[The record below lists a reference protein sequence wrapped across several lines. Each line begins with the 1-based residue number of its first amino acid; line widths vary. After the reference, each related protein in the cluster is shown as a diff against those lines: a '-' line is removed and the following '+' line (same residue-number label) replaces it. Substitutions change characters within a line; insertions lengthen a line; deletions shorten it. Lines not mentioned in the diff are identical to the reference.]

1 MNQNRIFSYKERI
14 SPLLLGYNFSSDSWK
29 TFFMAVLYISI
40 IFLYFKDFSSYNY
53 PLFFKKI
60 FFSIREKFIKEKNL
74 NNNYMIYVTSDWQ
87 EVKDEARKEFGK
99 EKLLTN
105 DRSSIHMEKDFNKI
119 ETNCDKND
127 SLKDMILD
135 FNLLKMCDMAVV
147 SQSGFGILGL
157 FNRKNPNKDLYVH
170 TNQYLTKNYWDRS
183 NLHFIKFHTLDDLYF
198 V

>member
-14 SPLLLGYNFSSDSWK
+14 SPLLLCYNFSSDSWK
-29 TFFMAVLYISI
+29 NFFMAVLYISI
-40 IFLYFKDFSSYNY
+40 IFLY
-53 PLFFKKI
+53 
-60 FFSIREKFIKEKNL
+60 
-74 NNNYMIYVTSDWQ
+74 WQ